1 MQSLVWAGALNRH
14 AHAAFGVE
22 EEGRTVAITQF
33 TRTVYGRMIGRDEG
47 EAEGVATTERGRDLG
62 IAADGVAFAGEVGA
76 EGRDELEDDAEI
88 GGDRSLRGVECIRQ
102 GGALHRQRGRWD
114 ADGGRGGRSRRRFGR
129 GSCGRRGPKEPE
141 QQRADRDEEREREGV
156 TAEHSGRSRLEEA
169 EVGLGEAADIGQ
181 DGRQIGG
188 ANPEPCR

>member
-114 ADGGRGGRSRRRFGR
+114 ADGGRDNSRCAMR
-129 GSCGRRGPKEPE
+129 GKSLIMLYSVS
-141 QQRADRDEEREREGV
+141 DRKV
-156 TAEHSGRSRLEEA
+156 LKFNAVNWA
-169 EVGLGEAADIGQ
+169 
-181 DGRQIGG
+181 
-188 ANPEPCR
+188 